1 MSLGNYN
8 LIKDLEKS
16 VRRMHLQRVRR
27 GGKIQAKAD
36 ATEHQVEQLQAEL
49 EHLRLVV
56 ASMLHLLQKNET
68 LHSDDLDEVYA
79 ALDQMDGQADGKLS
93 LDVHLDGTARP
104 AEDTAGP
111 PSAMDSLV
119 DSISED
125 S

>member
-1 MSLGNYN
+1 MTLGNYI

-27 GGKIQAKAD
+27 GGKMQAKAD
-36 ATEHQVEQLQAEL
+36 ATDYQVEQLQAEL
-49 EHLRLVV
+49 EHLRLIV
-56 ASMLHLLQKNET
+56 AGMMHLLQKNQT
-68 LHSDDLDEVYA
+68 LQQNDLDEVFA

-93 LDVHLDGTARP
+93 MSVHLDGTERP

-111 PSAMDSLV
+111 PSAMDSLM